1 MIGPIKSKISL
12 QCPNLNSASSVQIRN
27 LAPASQPIRWKT
39 KSNLALVAPVM
50 TSYSPYFALPEFFLA
65 RFFGPAWPSLSLGF
79 RLVLGHQ
86 IDKCSIPARQMQIS
100 LVYKSVINILLV
112 TGFLSA
118 SRRPHMLRLFGLV
131 NAAGQEKSKP
141 FMKKQNLLRYLHL
154 PFPPPTSKVYRH
166 VGHVYPDCPVGSTGV
181 WNLPD
186 WM

>member
-1 MIGPIKSKISL
+1 MHLRNFSWSL
-12 QCPNLNSASSVQIRN
+12 FLIDYLWHLILSWLAVLIINVTLSIIIRHRLPNWTGFRTPDRQVLYPSSSD
-27 LAPASQPIRWKT
+27 ADK
-39 KSNLALVAPVM
+39 
-50 TSYSPYFALPEFFLA
+50 
-65 RFFGPAWPSLSLGF
+65 LSLW
-79 RLVLGHQ
+79 
-86 IDKCSIPARQMQIS
+86 A
-100 LVYKSVINILLV
+100 VINILLV

-118 SRRPHMLRLFGLV
+118 SRRPHMLRFFGLL